1 VSDADNTVAERI
13 RSFLIEDLQWQGER
27 SELTDDLPLI
37 QSRTLDSLGLM
48 RLIGKIETEFGI
60 TIRDEEIVHAN
71 FGSIATIAAFVA
83 TKTNAA

>member
-60 TIRDEEIVHAN
+60 TIRDEEIVLAN

>member
-1 VSDADNTVAERI
+1 VAERI

-37 QSRTLDSLGLM
+37 ESRTLDSLGLM

-60 TIRDEEIVHAN
+60 TIRDEEIVLAN
-71 FGSIATIAAFVA
+71 FGTIARIATLVA
-83 TKTNAA
+83 GKTNAT